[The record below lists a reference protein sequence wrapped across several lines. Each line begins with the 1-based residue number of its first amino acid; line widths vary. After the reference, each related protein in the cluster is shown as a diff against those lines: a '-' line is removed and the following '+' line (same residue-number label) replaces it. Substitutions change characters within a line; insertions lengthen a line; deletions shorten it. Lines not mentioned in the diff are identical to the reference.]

1 MSTSASQSNED
12 GSIVA
17 LCGGVGGAKLAL
29 GLQRVLGKNLTLIVN
44 TGDDFEHHSL
54 MISPDIDT
62 VLYTLSGLSD
72 QERGW
77 GRADESWNFMASLAE
92 LGGET
97 WFQLGDKDLAL
108 HVLRTQRLR
117 TGETLTSFTSAIARQ
132 LRIPATILPMSDQP
146 VRTIIETPEGDL
158 PFQDYFVKRRCEPEV
173 RAIRFDGAEAAHV
186 SDAVQKALQSPTLPA
201 VIICPSNPFLSIDPV
216 LATPGMRKL
225 LDHVD
230 APIVAISPIIGGTA
244 VKGPTAK
251 IMAQLHM
258 PPTSKTIAEH
268 YRGIIDGLII
278 DKADVADAGSVDVAT
293 MATRT
298 LMTSDADKERLAHA
312 ALAFA
317 NELRLARVS
326 R

>member
-1 MSTSASQSNED
+1 MPQSNEV
-12 GSIVA
+12 GSVVA

-29 GLQRVLGKNLTLIVN
+29 GLQRVLGKSLKLIVN
-44 TGDDFEHHSL
+44 TGDDFEHHGL
-54 MISPDIDT
+54 MVSPDIDT

-92 LGGET
+92 LGGEA

-117 TGETLTSFTSAIARQ
+117 AGETLTSFTSAIAQQ
-132 LRIPATILPMSDQP
+132 LGITATILPMSDQP
-146 VRTIIETPEGDL
+146 VRTIVETPDGDL
-158 PFQDYFVKRRCEPEV
+158 PFQDYFVKHRCEPKV
-173 RAIRFDGAEAAHV
+173 SAIRFEGAESAHV
-186 SDAVQKALQSPTLPA
+186 SDAVQKALQSPMLRA
-201 VIICPSNPFLSIDPV
+201 VIICPSNPFLSIDPI
-216 LATPGMRKL
+216 LATPGALDL
-225 LDHVD
+225 LDRVD
-230 APIVAISPIIGGTA
+230 APVIAVSPIIGGAA

-258 PPTSKTIAEH
+258 PTNSKAIAEH

-278 DKADVADAGSVDVAT
+278 DEVDAIDASSIELAT

-298 LMTSDADKERLAHA
+298 MMTSAADKERLAHA
-312 ALAFA
+312 SLAFA
-317 NELRLARVS
+317 NELRQARVS